1 MLFKKFKIGQIAIQ
15 AKCWQI
21 KEVNFVIDQW
31 NQGYKKKYSTH
42 NEEKSVVAGI
52 FIRTLKY
59 KFFQFINI
67 WLQYQKVCT
76 VIN

>member
-31 NQGYKKKYSTH
+31 NQGYIKTYSTH
-42 NEEKSVVAGI
+42 NEGKSVVAGI

-59 KFFQFINI
+59 KFF
-67 WLQYQKVCT
+67 
-76 VIN
+76 

>member
-1 MLFKKFKIGQIAIQ
+1 M
-15 AKCWQI
+15 
-21 KEVNFVIDQW
+21 NFVIDQW
-31 NQGYKKKYSTH
+31 NQGYIKTYSTH